1 MSHAT
6 RRIAALLALLLATA
20 AAHAAPVSLEEGA
33 MTIDVPDG
41 FAQLTDAE
49 RAEMFKRGNS
59 PDFAFATADRSMSIA
74 VTFSSG
80 AQTPEGL
87 DLLKVQMEQALQ
99 AQPDV
104 EFIEREMIGANGQRW
119 VHFEFT
125 SEPAEGPAHNH
136 VYLTSFRGRM
146 LALSFNAQ
154 RTVHEANAKALEASF
169 RSIRLF
175 P

>member
-1 MSHAT
+1 MS
-6 RRIAALLALLLATA
+6 RIAALLAALFATA
-20 AAHAAPVSLEEGA
+20 AAHAAPVSLDDGS

-49 RAEMFKRGNS
+49 RTKMFTRGNP
-59 PDFAFATADRSMSIA
+59 PDFAFASPGRDITIA

-80 AQTPEGL
+80 SQTPEGL
-87 DLLKVQMEQALQ
+87 DLLKVQMEQVLE

-104 EFIEREMIGANGQRW
+104 EFIEREMIQANGQRW

-125 SEPAEGPAHNH
+125 SEPAEGPAHNDI
-136 VYLTSFRGRM
+136 YLTSFRGRM

-154 RTVHEANAKALEASF
+154 RTVHEANAQALEASF
-169 RSIRLF
+169 RSIRLN